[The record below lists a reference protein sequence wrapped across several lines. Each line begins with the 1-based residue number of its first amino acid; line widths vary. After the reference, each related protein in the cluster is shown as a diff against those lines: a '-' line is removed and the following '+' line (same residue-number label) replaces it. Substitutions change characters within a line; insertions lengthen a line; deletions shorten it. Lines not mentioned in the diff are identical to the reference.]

1 MKFNLPKQV
10 EYCISTLENN
20 GFEAFCVG
28 GAVRDHIMQ
37 RVPGDYDV
45 TTNAT
50 PEEIIATFEKTV
62 PTGIKHGTITVIID
76 NMSIE
81 VTTYR
86 TEGDYLD
93 HRSPE
98 SVSFVNNVEGDL
110 LRRDFTVNAI
120 CYHPQKGIYDPLG
133 GVSDIKDKVIKAV
146 GNAEERFQEDALRI
160 MRAFRFSAQLGFNIQ
175 EATLTAALN
184 KATTLSLISSERIA
198 TELIKAFVS
207 NNPQKI
213 NPLLASGGLN
223 HLGITSNSVIPN
235 FIEGTPCDFS
245 LRFALFCI
253 ENELE
258 ALDIL
263 TNLKLDNNTKS
274 MVQTYIKMSSLNVS
288 NDADIRRLLNLGDLR
303 LTKTYLTYKSPE
315 MLTKLEE
322 IITRKDAYKI
332 SMLKVSGNDLLEKGF
347 LGKDVGEI
355 LNKLL
360 LDVIENPNLN
370 TYENLINSKHLSR

>member
-1 MKFNLPKQV
+1 MKFNLPKEV

-28 GAVRDHIMQ
+28 GAVRDHVMQ

-45 TTNAT
+45 TTNAK
-50 PEEIIATFEKTV
+50 PEDIISSFEKTV
-62 PTGIKHGTITVIID
+62 PTGIKHGTVTVIID
-76 NMSIE
+76 KMSIE

-98 SVSFVNNVEGDL
+98 SVSFVNNVDGDL
-110 LRRDFTVNAI
+110 LRRDFTMNAI
-120 CYHPQKGIYDPLG
+120 CYHPKKGFYDPLN
-133 GVSDIKDKVIKAV
+133 GVLDIKDKSIKAV
-146 GNAEERFQEDALRI
+146 GNAETRFNEDALRI
-160 MRAFRFSAQLGFNIQ
+160 MRAFRFSAQLDFEI
-175 EATLTAALN
+175 EETTLTAALK

-198 TELIKAFVS
+198 IELIKAFIS
-207 NNPQKI
+207 NNPEKI

-223 HLGITSNSVIPN
+223 HLGITKNSEISVKIK
-235 FIEGTPCDFS
+235 TAPCDFS

-253 ENELE
+253 ENKLN

-263 TNLKLDNNTKS
+263 THLKLDNHTKT
-274 MVQTYIKMSSLNVS
+274 MVQTYIKMSSLKIE
-288 NDADIRRLLNLGDLR
+288 NDADIRMLLNLGDLK
-303 LTKTYLTYKSPE
+303 LTKIYLTYKSPE
-315 MLTKLEE
+315 MLKKLEE
-322 IITRKDAYKI
+322 IITRGDAYKI
-332 SMLKVSGNDLLEKGF
+332 SMLKVGGNDLLEKGF
-347 LGKDVGEI
+347 AGKDVGEI

-360 LDVIENPNLN
+360 LDVIENPNHN